1 MKRISFLVC
10 MVLERLLQEIPNVH
24 GKRSPSKMVGGA
36 KSGPRDHTETE
47 EELCLSVFCG
57 GTGQLWTAARTWAVG
72 VVDLGIA

>member
-1 MKRISFLVC
+1 
-10 MVLERLLQEIPNVH
+10 
-24 GKRSPSKMVGGA
+24 MVGGA

-47 EELCLSVFCG
+47 AELCLSVFCG